1 MKLLIIT
8 SNYPRWERDTTT
20 PFVHNFARELVN
32 QGVQVRVLAPHFFGA
47 KTKEVFDGVE
57 IRRFRY
63 WLPLSGQ
70 TVCYQGGALGN
81 LSKSPINKLKLPV
94 LVCAEL
100 ISTLKEILF
109 WKPDVVNSHWLL
121 PQGFVAALTCKLT
134 KTKHVAT
141 VHGGDVFALNSPL
154 LRKLKKFSINNSSLI
169 TVNSSVTEKIT
180 KELAPKSKTPF
191 LKLPTGILPLPALD
205 KTKITDLRA
214 HLQKKVKEKLI
225 LFVGRLSEEKGVR
238 EAIQATA
245 KLINA
250 GLTVRLIVI
259 GEGHEKEVFK
269 KVVEELSI
277 NHYVDFIGWVEN
289 KDVYYY
295 FSACDVF
302 VGPSKTAV
310 NGQVE
315 AQGLTFIEAML
326 AGCPV
331 IGTNSG
337 GIIDA
342 VIPYKTGW
350 LVEPNDAVSLAD
362 TVEKVLFTETD
373 SVANIVQ
380 SAKDFAYNT
389 YLIQNT
395 VSIFTDAIK
404 SQVKSRHDR

>member
-1 MKLLIIT
+1 MKLLIVT

-20 PFVHNFARELVN
+20 PFVHNFARELVQ
-32 QGVQVRVLAPHFFGA
+32 QGIQVRVIAPHFVGA
-47 KTKEVFDGVE
+47 KTKEVVDGVE

-81 LSKSPINKLKLPV
+81 LSKNPINKLKLPILV
-94 LVCAEL
+94 LSEL
-100 ISTLKEILF
+100 VITLKEIIF

-121 PQGFVAALTCKLT
+121 PQGFVAALACKLT
-134 KTKHVAT
+134 RSKHVAT

-154 LRKLKKFSINNSSLI
+154 FRKLKKFAINNSTLV
-169 TVNSSVTEKIT
+169 TVNSSVTEKVT
-180 KELAPKSKTPF
+180 KELAPGTQTPF
-191 LKLPTGILPLPALD
+191 LKLPTGILPLPVLD
-205 KTKITDLRA
+205 KTKVTNLRT
-214 HLQKKVKEKLI
+214 HLQKNSNEKLI

-245 KLINA
+245 KLIDA
-250 GLTVRLIVI
+250 GLRLRLIVI
-259 GEGHEKEVFK
+259 GEGHEKEDFK
-269 KVVEELSI
+269 KVVSDLGI
-277 NHYVDFIGWVEN
+277 NEYVDFLGWIEN

-302 VGPSKTAV
+302 VGPSKTAA

-331 IGTNSG
+331 IGSNSG

-342 VIPYKTGW
+342 VIPEQTGW
-350 LVEPNDAVSLAD
+350 LVEPNNVDSLAN
-362 TVEKVLFTETD
+362 TIGKVLFSNTED
-373 SVANIVQ
+373 VANVVKT
-380 SAKDFAYNT
+380 AKEFAYST

-395 VSIFTDAIK
+395 VSRFIDVIK
-404 SQVKSRHDR
+404 SQGCSIDVR

>member
-1 MKLLIIT
+1 MKLLIVT

-20 PFVHNFARELVN
+20 PFVHNFARELVS
-32 QGVQVRVLAPHFFGA
+32 QGVQVRVLAPHFVGA
-47 KTKEVFDGVE
+47 KTKETIDGVE

-81 LSKSPINKLKLPV
+81 LTKNPLNKLKLPT
-94 LVCAEL
+94 LVFAEL
-100 ISTLKEILF
+100 IATIKEILF

-121 PQGFVAALTCKLT
+121 PQGFVAALACKLT
-134 KTKHVAT
+134 RTKHVAT

-154 LRKLKKFSINNSSLI
+154 FRKLKKFAINNSSLV
-169 TVNSSVTEKIT
+169 TVNSSVTEKVT
-180 KELAPKSKTPF
+180 KELAPDSNTPF
-191 LKLPTGILPLPALD
+191 LKLPTGILPLPVLD
-205 KTKITDLRA
+205 KTKISELRTR
-214 HLQKKVKEKLI
+214 LQKKSEEKLI

-245 KLINA
+245 KLINSKYS
-250 GLTVRLIVI
+250 VRLVII
-259 GEGHEKEVFK
+259 GEGHEKEDFK
-269 KVVEELSI
+269 TVAGDLDI
-277 NHYVDFIGWVEN
+277 NESVDFIGWVEN

-302 VGPSKTAV
+302 VGPSKTAA

-331 IGTNSG
+331 IGANSG

-342 VIPYKTGW
+342 VIPDKTGW
-350 LVEPNDAVSLAD
+350 LVEPNDADSLA
-362 TVEKVLFTETD
+362 TAVEKVLFTETER
-373 SVANIVQ
+373 VASIVQ
-380 SAKDFAYNT
+380 YAKSFAHKT
-389 YLIQNT
+389 YQLENIANKF
-395 VSIFTDAIK
+395 IGAIN
-404 SQVKSRHDR
+404 SPRRM